1 VITGDFE
8 TRGVIDLTKMGAQ
21 RYAMDPL
28 TQALCFRWVYND
40 EKTVHL
46 WHRNHPWIAKTDP
59 RDKSVRE
66 LVERIESGE
75 LFEAHNAKFEFLIWN
90 YVLRREFPEF
100 NVALQIEQMRCS
112 AAKASCLS
120 LRRKLGDA
128 ANDIGL
134 SERKDPDGQRL
145 INKLSKPMK
154 KKKGQTGV
162 IWCEEEIEHRRNWA
176 YCGQDVITE
185 RTLSNWCDEQTA
197 PDPPMTDR
205 ELDFWFMDFRMNVRG
220 IKLDKEAAQGAIG
233 LCSQEVERL
242 EAEMQ
247 EITGGQ
253 VLGGSKRIPFRKWAN
268 EQLVQIGAKP
278 IPNTKADTLSF
289 ALYGVPTKAAEEA
302 KAARKDEMEAQWL
315 GFGDKGAQVKRAF
328 EICLEVNRSSVAKFK
343 RMIGS
348 VCPDGRLHDIM
359 LYNGADRTGRWSGQ
373 GVQPHNFVRGY
384 MKEMG
389 QETPV
394 DRDHPELGMKPS
406 VWDTLMSFD
415 LDYITLIEGAP
426 LPALAKAC
434 RGALIASDGYELYAA
449 DFKAIEARK
458 LAWMANCLSQL
469 ELFRTGGDPYLAMA
483 SAIYSREITK
493 KDKAERQLGK
503 KAVLGLGYAMG
514 WEKFQATVWM
524 EEGIWLDD
532 AFCKKVVKIYRKITC
547 PEMPILWKAIENAAI
562 LAVQNPGEEFSAGG
576 DPLTGDGAVSYFTRN
591 RFLHCRLPSGRL
603 LAYLDPEVH
612 TKVNYRFFAKNE
624 RGTACLVTFPAKM
637 GVPMNRVVRHAEQL
651 AERQRK
657 ILTGEPPESFTSPH
671 LSFMGR
677 HIITKEWKRLGT
689 HGGSLTENAD
699 QASSRDLLAEAMYRV
714 DQHEAFDLL
723 LSIHDEVIAEAPI
736 GTMKVAD
743 FESLVSG
750 VPIWASTMPVEAEGW
765 IGPRLRK

>member
-28 TQALCFRWVYND
+28 TQALCFRWVYDNE
-40 EKTVHL
+40 EKVHL

-66 LVERIESGE
+66 LIERIRSGE
-75 LFEAHNAKFEFLIWN
+75 LFEAHNAKFEYLIWN

-100 NVALQIEQMRCS
+100 DVALQIDQMRCS

-154 KKKGQTGV
+154 KKKGAEWPQ
-162 IWCEEEIEHRRNWA
+162 WCEEEIEHKRNWA

-185 RTLSNWCDEQTA
+185 RALSNWCDEQTA
-197 PDPPMTDR
+197 PDPCMTDR
-205 ELDFWFMDFRMNVRG
+205 ELEFWFMDFRMNVRG
-220 IKLDKEAAQGAIG
+220 IRLDKEAAEGAIG

-242 EAEMQ
+242 DAEMQ
-247 EITGGQ
+247 DITGGQ

-268 EQLVQIGAKP
+268 ERLVEIGADP

-302 KAARKDEMEAQWL
+302 KAARKDEMEAKWQ
-315 GFGDKGAQVKRAF
+315 GFGDGGAQVKRAF

-343 RMIGS
+343 RMVGS

-394 DRDHPELGMKPS
+394 DKDYPELGMKPS
-406 VWDTLMSFD
+406 VWDTLMTFD

-434 RGALIASDGYELYAA
+434 RGALIASEGYELYAA

-458 LAWMANCLSQL
+458 LAWMANCTSQL
-469 ELFRTGGDPYLAMA
+469 ELFRSGGDPYLAMA
-483 SAIYSREITK
+483 CAIYSREITK

-532 AFCKKVVKIYRKITC
+532 AFCKKVVNIYRKITC

-562 LAVQNPGEEFSAGG
+562 CAVQNPGEEFSAGG
-576 DPLTGDGAVSYFTRN
+576 DPLTGDGAISYFTRN

-612 TKVNYRFFAKNE
+612 TKVNYRFFARNE

-637 GVPMNRVVRHAEQL
+637 GVPMNRVMRHAELL
-651 AERQRK
+651 AKRQRK
-657 ILTGEPPESFTSPH
+657 VLTGEPPESYTSPH

>member
-1 VITGDFE
+1 MITGDFE

-21 RYAMDPL
+21 RYAMDPQ

-40 EKTVHL
+40 EKKVHL
-46 WHRNHPWIAKTDP
+46 WHRNHPWINKTDP

-75 LFEAHNAKFEFLIWN
+75 EFEAHNAKFEFLIWN

-100 NVALQIEQMRCS
+100 DVALKIEQMRCS

-120 LRRKLGDA
+120 LRRRLGDA
-128 ANDIGL
+128 ANDVGL

-145 INKLSKPMK
+145 INKLSKPQK

-162 IWCEEEIEHRRNWA
+162 TWCEEEVEHRRNWA

-185 RTLSNWCDEQTA
+185 RALSNWCDEQTA
-197 PDPPMTDR
+197 PEPCMTDR
-205 ELDFWFMDFRMNVRG
+205 ELQFWFMDFRMNIRG
-220 IKLDKEAAQGAIG
+220 IRLDKEAAEGAIS
-233 LCSQEVERL
+233 LCSQEVKRL
-242 EAEMQ
+242 DAEMQ
-247 EITGGQ
+247 VITDGQ

-268 EQLVQIGAKP
+268 ERLVEIGAKP

-302 KAARKDEMEAQWL
+302 KAARKDEMEAQWQ

-343 RMIGS
+343 RMVGS

-389 QETPV
+389 QETPA
-394 DRDHPELGMKPS
+394 DRDRPELGMKPS
-406 VWDTLMSFD
+406 VWDTLMTFD

-434 RGALIASDGYELYAA
+434 RGALIASEGYELYAA

-458 LAWMANCLSQL
+458 LAWMASCASQL
-469 ELFRTGGDPYLAMA
+469 ELFRNGGDPYLAMA
-483 SAIYSREITK
+483 CAIYSREITK

-532 AFCKKVVKIYRKITC
+532 AFCKKVVNIYRKITC

-576 DPLTGDGAVSYFTRN
+576 DPLTGDGAVSYFTRS
-591 RFLHCRLPSGRL
+591 RFLHCCLPSGRL

-612 TKVNYRFFAKNE
+612 TKINYRFFAKNE
-624 RGTACLVTFPAKM
+624 RGTSCLVTFPAKM
-637 GVPMNRVVRHAEQL
+637 GVPMNRVMRHAEEL
-651 AERQRK
+651 AKRQRK
-657 ILTGEPPESFTSPH
+657 TLTGEPPESYTSPH

-750 VPIWASTMPVEAEGW
+750 VPEWASTMPVEAEGW